1 MNWPLGP
8 SALLMLLIYPAMD
21 VKRQTRLKT
30 SRLRAFT
37 LVELIVIVAVAVLL
51 LLMVVPAISRQK
63 DRSHRITCAN
73 NLKQIGMA
81 FKTFG
86 LDSNDQ
92 FPMYVEAK
100 HGGSLEALS
109 TGEVFRHFLAISNE
123 LSTPKILVCPA
134 DTRPP
139 ASNFFGLANANL
151 SYFIGMDANDSTPA
165 MFLTGDRNLTNG
177 TVLPPDHILIVTSNN
192 PVNWNHELHRFM
204 GNVGLSDGSVQGFTR
219 SKLNEA
225 LWNSGVT
232 NRLAIP

>member
-1 MNWPLGP
+1 LAQEPTSWAFGIINAPDL
-8 SALLMLLIYPAMD
+8 AM
-21 VKRQTRLKT
+21 KANRLEKWE
-30 SRLRAFT
+30 SDMMRAFT
-37 LVELIVIVAVAVLL
+37 LIELIVIIAISVLL
-51 LLMVVPAISRQK
+51 LCMVAPAPSQK
-63 DRSHRITCAN
+63 ARSQRIHCAN
-73 NLKQIGMA
+73 NLRQIGLG

-109 TGEVFRHFLAISNE
+109 TGEVFRHFQAMSNE

-177 TVLPPDHILIVTSNN
+177 TVLPPDRILIVTTNH
-192 PVNWNHELHRFM
+192 PAGWNHEMHRFM